1 MNHATAYLRHIGTA
15 VPQHD
20 LHDAYLA
27 YSRAALGGDTLARRS
42 FDRLVARSQID
53 HRYAVVPFDYYAGA
67 LPDTAARMREYER
80 LALSL
85 AERAVEALGV
95 ERARTATH
103 IVVTTCTGFYA
114 PGIDLQIIERFGLD
128 PGIERT
134 IVGFMGCYAALSA
147 LKLARHIVRSDANA
161 RVLVVNLELSS
172 MHLQVPDGVEQ
183 AMAFSIFG
191 DGCAASIV
199 SAEPGGLALDA
210 FSTALIPESADEI
223 TWRVGSLGFDMRLSM
238 DVPRKIGSAL
248 SGDPSGVIGG
258 AVGDVD
264 IWAVHPGGRAVL
276 DAVASALALRDDALD
291 FSRDV
296 LRSFGNMS
304 SATIVFVLQRVL
316 QSART
321 GSGCALAFGPGMI
334 CETMRFSIAS

>member
-1 MNHATAYLRHIGTA
+1 MNQTTAYLEHIGTA
-15 VPQHD
+15 VPAHD
-20 LHDAYLA
+20 LHEAYLT
-27 YSRAALGGDTLARRS
+27 YSRGVLGDTRERRS
-42 FDRLVARSQID
+42 FDRLVSRSQID

-85 AERAVEALGV
+85 AERAIEALGA
-95 ERARTATH
+95 ERARAATH
-103 IVVTTCTGFYA
+103 LIVTTCTGFYA
-114 PGIDLQIIERFGLD
+114 PGIDLQIVERFGLN

-147 LKLARHIVRSDANA
+147 LKLARHIVRSDADA
-161 RVLVVNLELSS
+161 RVLVVNIELSS
-172 MHLQVPDGVEQ
+172 MHLQAPSGVEQ

-199 SAEPGGLALDA
+199 SAEPGGMALDA
-210 FSTALIPESADEI
+210 FSTALIPESVDDI

-238 DVPRKIGSAL
+238 NVPRKIATTL
-248 SGDPSGVIGG
+248 AHEPERVVGG
-258 AVGDVD
+258 PAGGID

-276 DAVASALALRDDALD
+276 DAVAQALALRDDALD

-296 LRSFGNMS
+296 LRAFGNMS
-304 SATIVFVLQRVL
+304 SATIVFVLQRVM
-316 QSART
+316 QSKRT

-334 CETMRFSIAS
+334 CETMRFSVAP